1 MTLAYFSGYSHKK
14 YLAKMHVCRNHT
26 IASFTP
32 LEKKK
37 KKSIVVSVPGFHLEP
52 VCEMCSSI

>member
-14 YLAKMHVCRNHT
+14 YLAKMHACRNHT

-32 LEKKK
+32 LTKKK
-37 KKSIVVSVPGFHLEP
+37 KINSCFCPQI
-52 VCEMCSSI
+52 SSWASL